1 MNRESTEFAP
11 LRDGS
16 FARWLARLLV
26 SCLALARY
34 QKHTRTILRP
44 SDLVG
49 MSQNAEFDERILH
62 TALLIQL
69 SSANI
74 CSNRICSNPYTE
86 ILHDKYLSYSID
98 EGDRQKHHQGGRSSQ
113 SARVYRQRISRLF
126 STRTQVD
133 SL

>member
-62 TALLIQL
+62 TALLITPSMKEIVKYIIREDAQV
-69 SSANI
+69 
-74 CSNRICSNPYTE
+74 NPLVF
-86 ILHDKYLSYSID
+86 I
-98 EGDRQKHHQGGRSSQ
+98 GRE
-113 SARVYRQRISRLF
+113 
-126 STRTQVD
+126 
-133 SL
+133 